1 MCCLAACAIT
11 TIFALSSFALCPA
24 LAAAGPKKAAAVEI
38 KPAGQEIVLDA
49 IVASVDDKPITL
61 SDLSKRL
68 SPPRKLSLREA
79 SNDPEAVKALDQM
92 ILERLIELEAAAKQ
106 ISISDQEVDDY
117 VNEVAERNSLS
128 RPEFEVALKK
138 EGQTIDSYRKQIRL
152 DILKTKLMSTMMRG
166 GVSVSDGEIDD
177 YIEAHPELS
186 HSGTAIKLSLITI
199 SQDGRS
205 QEQVETKIAEVLAAL
220 DAGDAFADVAKRFS
234 DGPNTA
240 EGGSLGLVAESDLS
254 PAIVKAIFPL
264 DKGQHS
270 PPIRSVQGAQIFYV
284 EQRFSAIDDDD
295 DEEHQLAVRQEV
307 KSLLQKQ
314 KSQDRVS
321 SFFINDLYKKHS
333 VDKKL

>member
-1 MCCLAACAIT
+1 MRCLALVAV
-11 TIFALSSFALCPA
+11 TISLILAPSFASA
-24 LAAAGPKKAAAVEI
+24 KPKQADGIVGKS
-38 KPAGQEIVLDA
+38 GDQEIILDA

-61 SDLSKRL
+61 SDLARRL
-68 SPPRKLSLREA
+68 SPPRKLSLREI
-79 SNDPEAVKALDQM
+79 SNDQEAMKALDSM

-117 VNEVAERNSLS
+117 VNEVAARNSLS
-128 RPEFEVALKK
+128 RPEFEAALKK

-152 DILKTKLMSTMMRG
+152 DILRTKLTSTMMRG

-177 YIEAHPELS
+177 YIENHPELS
-186 HSGTAIKLSLITI
+186 QSGTAIKLSLITI
-199 SQDGRS
+199 AQEGRS

-220 DAGDAFADVAKRFS
+220 DAGDAFPEVAKRFS

-254 PAIVKAIFPL
+254 PAIVQAIFPL

-284 EQRFSAIDDDD
+284 EQRFSAIDDED
-295 DEEHQLAVRQEV
+295 DEEHLLAVRQEV

-314 KSQDRVS
+314 KSQERVS

-333 VDKKL
+333 VDKKF